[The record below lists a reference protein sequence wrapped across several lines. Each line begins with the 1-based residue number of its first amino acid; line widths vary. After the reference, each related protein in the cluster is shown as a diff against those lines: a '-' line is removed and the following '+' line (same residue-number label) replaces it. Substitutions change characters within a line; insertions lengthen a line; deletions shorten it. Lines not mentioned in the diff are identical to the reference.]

1 MSITDVCSICI
12 EPFNKSNRKQIICSH
27 CKLECCTCCVRT
39 YLESVIVAP
48 QCMKCHRPWSHQYIR
63 ENFGP
68 SFVKKISD
76 VHKSVLFTEQL
87 TLLPYTQEYVNLKE
101 RYELLKKEEGV
112 LAEIVNTMKID
123 ISKVKKKY
131 KKDKANKDDLSE
143 IKEEYKKVCNE
154 KTKKMREK
162 YNIIRIMNSSYY
174 YPVRNSHRT
183 EMVSSSSVTSK
194 SKGPQYI
201 KPCGK
206 DECKGYVNKT
216 DSTCELCNTTYC
228 SKCMEENNDNHKC
241 KEEDVLTIS
250 MLNKDTKSCPV
261 CATLIHRISGCSDM
275 FCVNCKT
282 AFNWNTLEINKR
294 GNSNPHFYQW
304 LREHR
309 GSVVTPLM
317 NNNDCNRIVGIYEV
331 FRTNNFRRMEDEQQD
346 KVTNILQALH
356 HYESCANSC
365 TALKDYKKTR
375 YDDFHLVTLQHR
387 VDYMRNKLSEVK
399 FKQALLR
406 SNKAREYNNNITEII
421 SSIRDF
427 KQNILQ
433 MLAYSDT
440 YSYFTF
446 IQESMNF
453 INYINECV
461 RHIDHVY
468 YNKNKDKDF
477 ITIIQV

>member
-1 MSITDVCSICI
+1 M
-12 EPFNKSNRKQIICSH
+12 E
-27 CKLECCTCCVRT
+27 
-39 YLESVIVAP
+39 
-48 QCMKCHRPWSHQYIR
+48 CHRPWSHQYIR

-87 TLLPYTQEYVNLKE
+87 TLLPYTQEYVNLRE

-112 LAEIVNTMKID
+112 LADIVNTVMID
-123 ISKVKKKY
+123 FSKKK
-131 KKDKANKDDLSE
+131 KDFEKNKTNKDDLIE
-143 IKEEYKKVCNE
+143 IKEEYKKACNE
-154 KTKKMREK
+154 KSKKKREK
-162 YNIIRIMNSSYY
+162 YNIIRRMNVSYF

-183 EMVSSSSVTSK
+183 EMVSSSSSVNK
-194 SKGPQYI
+194 KPLYI

-206 DECKGYVNKT
+206 DDCKGYVNKT

-261 CATLIHRISGCSDM
+261 CATFIHRISGCSDM
-275 FCVNCKT
+275 FCVSCKT

-309 GSVVTPLM
+309 GSVVSPLM
-317 NNNDCNRIVGIYEV
+317 NNNHCNRIVGIYEV

-356 HYESCANSC
+356 HYEYRPNSCAV
-365 TALKDYKKTR
+365 LKDYKKTR

-427 KQNILQ
+427 RQNILQ
-433 MLAYSDT
+433 MFAYSDT

-477 ITIIQV
+477 ITITQV